1 MSILPLFHVAQP
13 ADAGSPGGDPGSA
26 HPARSWVPI
35 RSLGPRHRDR
45 ISTHLASLD
54 ERSRYLR
61 FGYAATDAQIHR
73 YVDMID
79 FEQDEIFGIF
89 NRRLELIALAH
100 LAHRDG
106 DPSRGREASSEFG
119 VSVLPQ
125 ARGRGFGRRLF
136 EHAMLHARNR
146 GVQTIFIHALSEN
159 TAMLRIAKGAGA
171 IVERAGS
178 ESQAWLRLPPDS
190 FASHLDE
197 VIGERAAELDY
208 QWKLHALRPEP
219 ETALAPD
226 PGGAPASD
234 ADAGGPDLAGEP
246 ADRRAGPAVVE
257 PCNSPRA

>member
-1 MSILPLFHVAQP
+1 MSLLPLLQAAQP
-13 ADAGSPGGDPGSA
+13 ADAGSGGGDAGPARPG
-26 HPARSWVPI
+26 RSWVPI

-45 ISTHLASLD
+45 IATHLTALD

-79 FEQDEIFGIF
+79 FEQDEVFGIF

-100 LAHRDG
+100 LAHRDA
-106 DPSRGREASSEFG
+106 DPSRGRAASSEFG
-119 VSVLPQ
+119 VSVLPK

-136 EHAMLHARNR
+136 EHAILHARNR
-146 GVQTIFIHALSEN
+146 GVETIFIHALSEN

-171 IVERAGS
+171 ILERAGPES
-178 ESQAWLRLPPDS
+178 EAWLKLPPDS

-208 QWKLHALRPEP
+208 QWKLHALRPADEH
-219 ETALAPD
+219 APGSPTTRPDAVEDIRD
-226 PGGAPASD
+226 P
-234 ADAGGPDLAGEP
+234 AGEP
-246 ADRRAGPAVVE
+246 ADEPVGPALAEEACARRA
-257 PCNSPRA
+257 